1 MYSLKNKISGVGE
14 RLMMSKSKR
23 GVNEKIL
30 EYIYM
35 EKEEFLDIYQKQPEA
50 FEVFKTANK
59 FE

>member
-1 MYSLKNKISGVGE
+1 
-14 RLMMSKSKR
+14 MMSKSKR

-50 FEVFKTANK
+50 FEVFKQKMEQNGLTISDK
-59 FE
+59 QQSHPTI

>member
-1 MYSLKNKISGVGE
+1 
-14 RLMMSKSKR
+14 MMSKSKR